1 MIKNFGR
8 SFCFFTSSHVRGIKS
23 TWNQERATAIFWYIM
38 SRVVLSAD
46 YATSGVMR
54 FFATR
59 ATARV
64 AKQKRNN
71 ATSGHNAQN
80 HEWHS
85 CIFATSVIMECLF
98 KILVASK
105 ISDIFYVLNLLRPF
119 KILLSSPKTC
129 IFIEMTRISSKDTR
143 IHIASSWFA
152 IYKK

>member
-1 MIKNFGR
+1 
-8 SFCFFTSSHVRGIKS
+8 
-23 TWNQERATAIFWYIM
+23 M

-85 CIFATSVIMECLF
+85 CIFATSVIMERYIMRIIHRGALF
-98 KILVASK
+98 CVGARSFFHT
-105 ISDIFYVLNLLRPF
+105 SDI
-119 KILLSSPKTC
+119 IC
-129 IFIEMTRISSKDTR
+129 I
-143 IHIASSWFA
+143 
-152 IYKK
+152 